1 MHKSLQIISSM
12 LSTLVVLCWLYSG
25 GGQWAGVLAQP
36 AQHAE
41 RQVGHTSPPIPPDP
55 GLIMIGTVLNP
66 SPVSSSTTSSA
77 SSSSASSHVMTSTAS
92 ALTPSSTPTQFTIN
106 AVKNMTTCAPGVITW
121 TYNGSSPNILLS
133 ITSIN
138 VLDPYPQRDLTR
150 RQITARQISVT
161 LTNTSTTLNS
171 WTWPQVD
178 QPQGWYIIDGY
189 VASLNASSTAFFIS
203 NGSDTSCLFSSPSSS
218 LGPTSTATVAETS
231 SMTLSLGEIVG
242 IVVGSLAGLLFLVL
256 AIAYFL
262 CRQRRSP
269 TRGSKP
275 KQSVRKRWSSLRS
288 NDSAARSLAAG
299 DSTHSH
305 GHSDAILIV
314 ADSGKASETT
324 TTQGSE
330 EYNGSHG
337 EEKEAHPHLP
347 RGMTPVDATN
357 NPLSRYNHRTSVHSL
372 HDPCPFPDP
381 PPRGGTARTRV
392 TPARYS
398 EQSLELQAARI
409 RSSMESSMYLRTERF
424 SLPALATSTPH
435 TPTSPSG
442 GQDDYPPSPAA
453 ATSARRSPSTGAV
466 SARRT
471 SRKPV
476 PHYEASDFR
485 DDLHS
490 AVDNQSMFTAGESS
504 HSHGTESL
512 SPLHAMSGLSQNRI
526 HYLIPDMPPPGNE

>member
-1 MHKSLQIISSM
+1 M
-12 LSTLVVLCWLYSG
+12 LSALVVLCWLYSG
-25 GGQWAGVLAQP
+25 GGQWAGVL

-55 GLIMIGTVLNP
+55 GLIGAVSTS
-66 SPVSSSTTSSA
+66 SPASSPTTSST
-77 SSSSASSHVMTSTAS
+77 SSSSNSSHVMTSTAS
-92 ALTPSSTPTQFTIN
+92 ALTPSSTPTQLTIN

-138 VLDPYPQRDLTR
+138 VLDPFQQLDLTR
-150 RQITARQISVT
+150 RQNTAGQISVT
-161 LTNTSTTLNS
+161 LANTSAILNS

-178 QPQGWYIIDGY
+178 QPQGWYIIEGS
-189 VASLNASSTAFFIS
+189 VASLDASSTAFFIS
-203 NGSDTSCLFSSPSSS
+203 NGSDTACLLSSPSSS
-218 LGPTSTATVAETS
+218 PGITSAATTS
-231 SMTLSLGEIVG
+231 SMTLSVGKIVG
-242 IVVGSLAGLLFLVL
+242 IVIGSLAGLVFLVL
-256 AIAYFL
+256 AIAYYL

-275 KQSVRKRWSSLRS
+275 KQSVGRRWSSLRS
-288 NDSAARSLAAG
+288 NDSAARSLAG
-299 DSTHSH
+299 LGGGSTHSH
-305 GHSDAILIV
+305 GHSDAKGEILMV

-324 TTQGSE
+324 TTQSSDE
-330 EYNGSHG
+330 CHGSHG
-337 EEKEAHPHLP
+337 EEKEAHP
-347 RGMTPVDATN
+347 RSSREMIPVDAIN
-357 NPLSRYNHRTSVHSL
+357 NPLSHYNHRTSVHSP

-424 SLPALATSTPH
+424 SLPALAAPTPH
-435 TPTSPSG
+435 TPTSPSRG
-442 GQDDYPPSPAA
+442 RDEYPPSPVA

-476 PHYEASDFR
+476 PHYEASDFC

-504 HSHGTESL
+504 HSHGIESL
-512 SPLHAMSGLSQNRI
+512 SPLHTMSGPSHNRI
-526 HYLIPDMPPPGNE
+526 HYLIPDMPPPRNE